1 MEQRGPAAESK
12 ERKWFSLI
20 GVAVLLTALAL
31 WAGHLD
37 RVRQNAATGL
47 LLLFGIGVALLVA
60 GLFLDKLVRG
70 WPARALIAGGL
81 ASFYFAAFASYYF
94 PHLRLI
100 DHPVVGCLIL
110 TLVAILIVWMSERR
124 PDDRTT
130 FVVVFFAGFTTALQ
144 PVQWFTLFSNA
155 LLIGAACWLL
165 LRRGSALLVFLTL
178 IASYLTYALWWS
190 YHDGRLDFARYL
202 QLHEFWQTALLFG
215 ASWIL
220 IVVTLCLVTAQQ
232 LALTP
237 RLLLLSL
244 NHALFFS
251 LVVLVLPPMHADWIS
266 LFALGFGLLMVIA
279 AFLIKQCDRS
289 VWHPAS
295 QQGLLVFALG
305 LFTVVAG
312 PHWALV
318 LAVTSALLLV
328 TGRALAE
335 RWTTALRIASG
346 IFAFAACL
354 LAWKT
359 VSEPSDT
366 GRMVGLI
373 AGLVLLGCACL
384 ARPAGTASS
393 KIDWRVVYFA
403 ALGTALLLVTI
414 IYQFPPVIQ
423 APLLAIAAFAITI
436 SAGVIRVPELPYL
449 AKGFVLAALVLW
461 LAQIGSFTR
470 PWWNPVIVILVT
482 LYISRWWQTRGAH
495 LIPKWELILVQVVAA
510 IGVVAVL
517 FFWLEGSLTS
527 RWWLVVASTLSVAS
541 FFYGVV
547 TRDWAIAVLG
557 QTFSIAS
564 LYEFCAQ
571 LSQNPSPSPVF
582 ALMPIAMFLGLAIAS
597 GRAQSFVIF
606 KWVPTLFHAFAV
618 LCSIAWILV
627 FIAADWRFV
636 VLEVLGFALLL
647 WARIQEEKAAMLGSL
662 AFTSAAVLFVWVTDG
677 GSRGFHFQDLIAFA
691 LLLLQQ
697 QLSKPLVPSPD
708 IQNVAMSIGI
718 VTLWRWVS
726 LWSLW
731 HFGIA
736 SLTIAWAILGLV
748 VFLIGIVFDETMYRR
763 LGWGLLIAAAFRV
776 LLVES
781 HSSGRLVVLHLAVVG
796 IVMLVATFSDR
807 ALFARLFGLAKPR
820 T

>member
-1 MEQRGPAAESK
+1 MEQEALPAESK
-12 ERKWFSLI
+12 ERKWFSVI
-20 GVAVLLTALAL
+20 GVAVLLTAVAL

-37 RVRQNAATGL
+37 RVRQGGAIAL
-47 LLLFGIGVALLVA
+47 LLLFGSGFALLVA
-60 GLFLDKLVRG
+60 GLFLDKLASA
-70 WPARALIAGGL
+70 WPARALVAGGL
-81 ASFYFAAFASYYF
+81 AAFYFAAFASYYF

-100 DHPVVGCLIL
+100 NQPVLGCAVL
-110 TLVAILIVWMSERR
+110 TIAAILIVWMSERR
-124 PDDRTT
+124 TDDRTT
-130 FVVVFFAGFTTALQ
+130 FLVVIFAGFTTALQ

-165 LRRGSALLVFLTL
+165 VRHGSALLAFVTL
-178 IASYLTYALWWS
+178 IASYFTYALWWS
-190 YHDGRLDFARYL
+190 YHDGQLDLARYL
-202 QLHEFWQTALLFG
+202 QIHEFWQTSLLFG
-215 ASWIL
+215 VSWL
-220 IVVTLCLVTAQQ
+220 VVVIALCLATGTK
-232 LALTP
+232 LAPTE

-251 LVVLVLPPMHADWIS
+251 LIVLVLPPMHSDWLS

-279 AFLIKQCDRS
+279 AFIIKQRDPS
-289 VWHPAS
+289 IWDPAS

-305 LFTVVAG
+305 LFTAVAG

-318 LAVTSALLLV
+318 LAITSALLLV
-328 TGRALAE
+328 TGRALDNQ
-335 RWTTALRIASG
+335 WTTALRIASG
-346 IFAFAACL
+346 ILALAACL

-359 VSEPSDT
+359 VSDPSDA

-373 AGLVLLGCACL
+373 AGLVLLGCASL
-384 ARPAGTASS
+384 ARPAATGLS

-403 ALGTALLLVTI
+403 ALGMALLLVTI

-423 APLLAIAAFAITI
+423 APLLAIVAFAITI
-436 SAGVIRVPELPYL
+436 SAAVIRVPELPYL

-461 LAQIGSFTR
+461 LAQIGSFDR
-470 PWWNPVIVILVT
+470 AWWNPVVVVLVT
-482 LYISRWWQTRGAH
+482 LFVSRWWQTRGAH
-495 LIPKWELILVQVVAA
+495 LIPRWELILVQMVAA
-510 IGVVAVL
+510 IGVVAGL
-517 FFWLEGSLTS
+517 FFWLGGSLTP
-527 RWWLVVASTLSVAS
+527 RWWLVVASTLSIVT
-541 FFYGVV
+541 FFYAIL
-547 TRDWAIAVLG
+547 TRDWAIAILG

-571 LSQNPSPSPVF
+571 LSQNPPASPVF
-582 ALMPIAMFLGLAIAS
+582 ALIPIAMFLGLAIAS
-597 GRAQSFVIF
+597 ARARLSVIF
-606 KWVPTLFHAFAV
+606 KWIPTVFHALAV

-627 FIAADWRFV
+627 YVSADWRFIL
-636 VLEVLGFALLL
+636 LEVLGFALLL

-662 AFTSAAVLFVWVTDG
+662 AFTSAAVLVVWVTDG

-708 IQNVAMSIGI
+708 VQNVAMSIGI

-726 LWSLW
+726 LWSAW
-731 HFGIA
+731 HFGMP
-736 SLTIAWAILGLV
+736 SLTIAWAVLGLV
-748 VFLIGIVFDETMYRR
+748 VFLIGIVFEETMYRR

-781 HSSGRLVVLHLAVVG
+781 HSSGRLVILHLAVVG
-796 IVMLVATFSDR
+796 IIMLVATFCDR